1 VQRQQCSGAAICGRR
16 PNSQSRPVAVTG
28 HGRLCGLSTLN
39 STAGS
44 VIKVRAQEQQHKRGL
59 RANAGDRRSHAV
71 WNDSWRLDGNS
82 RPKRLE
88 VVQCRKAIVPNDT
101 VPEDARNA
109 HVPCPQAMPPLSMAG
124 ARDLH
129 LFGSVQCK

>member
-1 VQRQQCSGAAICGRR
+1 VIVRRRAAFGQLLSLDMVGFEVCRHSIRPPEASSKCAPKNSSTKGVCARMRAIDVLTPSGM
-16 PNSQSRPVAVTG
+16 T
-28 HGRLCGLSTLN
+28 
-39 STAGS
+39 
-44 VIKVRAQEQQHKRGL
+44 
-59 RANAGDRRSHAV
+59 
-71 WNDSWRLDGNS
+71 SWRPDRNS

-88 VVQCRKAIVPNDT
+88 VVQCRKAIVPNDA

-129 LFGSVQCK
+129 LFGGVQCK